1 MSESTG
7 QSGRTAPQAAP
18 SFAPAEAGPGQPPA
32 PASFWLWV
40 FCLLGVD
47 YFSTLCYQPSITYQA
62 AGVFGPIAT
71 LLVVL
76 ITLLGV
82 LPAYNYLARHS
93 PHGEG
98 VVALLERM
106 VHGWL
111 GKTLILI

>member
-1 MSESTG
+1 
-7 QSGRTAPQAAP
+7 
-18 SFAPAEAGPGQPPA
+18 
-32 PASFWLWV
+32 
-40 FCLLGVD
+40 
-47 YFSTLCYQPSITYQA
+47 A

-106 VHGWL
+106 IHGWL
-111 GKTLILI
+111 GKTLILILLGFATTDFVMLKSLSLADASEHLLHDGYIASEHHLQTLSTTGKQMAGG